1 MRHLRPV
8 TAWATFR
15 FLKFISV
22 ALLTAGVWGSVFGH
36 GPAARRRYSQR
47 LATVGLLGVW
57 LSGYALVKGSD
68 ASLGDPWIS
77 RTLLAGLVAYGASC
91 WAGVQ
96 PLVRPASAGL
106 AVGALTSAFGW
117 MSARTQEHGWIL
129 GLAVPALAGLLAAL
143 IAARQTPVPD
153 DDRLREPATL
163 QWFAWIARAE
173 GVSLLLLFGVYMP
186 LKYGAGIVLDGGQ
199 GWFGWVHGAMQLTY
213 LVALVV
219 AARVLQW
226 NGVRQLLGAIASLL
240 PLGTFVFEH
249 RVRRV

>member
-1 MRHLRPV
+1 MRHLRAV

-15 FLKFISV
+15 FLKFLSV
-22 ALLTAGVWGSVFGH
+22 ALLTAGVWGSVFGSS
-36 GPAARRRYSQR
+36 PAARRRYSQG
-47 LATVGLLGVW
+47 LATFGLLGVW
-57 LSGYALVKGSD
+57 ISGYALVKALGV
-68 ASLGDPWIS
+68 SLGEPWIS
-77 RTLLAGLVAYGASC
+77 RTLLAGLLAYGAAS

-96 PLVRPASAGL
+96 PHVRPVSAAL
-106 AVGALTSAFGW
+106 AIGALTSAFGW
-117 MSARTQEHGWIL
+117 MSGKTLDHAWVL
-129 GLAVPALAGLLAAL
+129 GLAVPAVVGLLAGLV
-143 IAARQTPVPD
+143 AARRTPMPD
-153 DDRLREPATL
+153 DDDTREPATL

-186 LKYGAGIVLDGGQ
+186 LKYAAGIVLDGGQ

-240 PLGTFVFEH
+240 PLGTFIFEA
-249 RVRRV
+249 RVRRS